1 MKLRNRILA
10 FALPLTLV
18 PFILTAL
25 AVYYFVVRSYQSQIE
40 DEQNKLLAEAIVDIR
55 KEQEAARRD
64 LALIA
69 NLAVIAEYLEAVS
82 FIPQTSD
89 IKPEKSIQIKGA
101 TARATL
107 QLFFDQNPYYVQ
119 LSLVDAQGQEQVK
132 LSKLPESYKLNLIR
146 NEDLFRR
153 MLIARNREPE
163 VQMPVETV
171 QPGRFSSIF
180 THRVTREKFAG
191 VVVLQLNTA
200 VFERHLRPLLASH
213 QLSTLLFDDRGL
225 VFAKSIAGAD
235 EEKSL
240 DKINLAAEATAL
252 LDKPA
257 LVVSE
262 REVSGGKRDYLFSV
276 LPAEAL
282 ISFMEPTPGEKWFLG
297 VLRPK
302 GIMPEQT
309 RTFQMIF
316 FLILVAALGAV
327 IWTTRLYSRRFTEPL
342 EQMAQATTKIAR
354 GQFDIR
360 LDIKTGNE
368 VEELATAVEQMADD
382 LKNYQAELI
391 KSAKLA
397 AIGEMAS
404 EVSHEIQNRISGLSL
419 WIQYLDAEIEE
430 HDPKREYLQEMKQGL
445 QGFLNLLAELK
456 QFYKTPI
463 LQLSDADLNELV
475 RESLRYVNQRVKEE
489 EISVELR
496 LDPELLVLRCDRDKI
511 KSVIINLL
519 INAVEARGNHIVV
532 RTRTSDSRLQPSDIR
547 PVEDQRVVELS
558 IQDNGAGIADKDLPR
573 IFYPFHS
580 TKAGGS
586 GLGLAITSNLVNAH
600 GGKIEVESRVGE
612 GTTFTVTLQTSKFGV
627 PPSGGLLLT

>member
-1 MKLRNRILA
+1 MFTRRI
-10 FALPLTLV
+10 
-18 PFILTAL
+18 
-25 AVYYFVVRSYQSQIE
+25 R
-40 DEQNKLLAEAIVDIR
+40 
-55 KEQEAARRD
+55 
-64 LALIA
+64 
-69 NLAVIAEYLEAVS
+69 
-82 FIPQTSD
+82 
-89 IKPEKSIQIKGA
+89 
-101 TARATL
+101 
-107 QLFFDQNPYYVQ
+107 
-119 LSLVDAQGQEQVK
+119 
-132 LSKLPESYKLNLIR
+132 
-146 NEDLFRR
+146 
-153 MLIARNREPE
+153 
-163 VQMPVETV
+163 
-171 QPGRFSSIF
+171 
-180 THRVTREKFAG
+180 REKFAG
-191 VVVLQLNTA
+191 VVILHLNTA

-213 QLSTLLFDDRGL
+213 QLSTVLFDDRGL
-225 VFAKSIAGAD
+225 VFARSMAGAE

-240 DKINLAAEATAL
+240 GKINLAAEAGTLLATTAPTL
-252 LDKPA
+252 
-257 LVVSE
+257 SR
-262 REVSGGKRDYLFSV
+262 REVRSTNRDYLLSI
-276 LPAEAL
+276 LPAESL
-282 ISFMEPTPGEKWFLG
+282 MSSSPMEPTPGEKWFLG

-309 RTFQMIF
+309 RTFQAIFVMI
-316 FLILVAALGAV
+316 LIGALGAV
-327 IWTTRLYSRRFTEPL
+327 IWTTTRYSRRFTRPL
-342 EQMAQATTKIAR
+342 EQMAEATTKIAR

-360 LDIKTGNE
+360 LGIKTGDE
-368 VEELATAVEQMADD
+368 VEELATAVKQMADD
-382 LKNYQAELI
+382 LKKYQTELI

-419 WIQYLDAEIEE
+419 WIQYLDAEIAE

-456 QFYKTPI
+456 QLYKTPI

-475 RESLRYVNQRVKEE
+475 RESLRYVDQRVKEE

-496 LDPELLVLRCDRDKI
+496 LDPELPVLRCDPDKI

-519 INAVEARGNHIVV
+519 INAVEACGNLIVV

-612 GTTFTVTLQTSKFGV
+612 GTTFTVTLHKRERV
-627 PPSGGLLLT
+627 EAV